1 VGRQTIS
8 WHPHVLLWGV
18 SAEQTAQLIRKLRK
32 SGKYQAVVEELKP
45 VHAEQVANSELPE
58 LVAYLLKPPTHAYRV
73 QRYPWFGRDGEVRL
87 RPDGTP
93 RFYVQQQRSEL
104 RNGERLRVFHA
115 MKHLGLDDLLV
126 AGGEGS
132 ALHTRALRTAINDFA
147 RHRQL

>member
-1 VGRQTIS
+1 MKKFPERWPLASAAISMVG
-8 WHPHVLLWGV
+8 PGC
-18 SAEQTAQLIRKLRK
+18 
-32 SGKYQAVVEELKP
+32 
-45 VHAEQVANSELPE
+45 
-58 LVAYLLKPPTHAYRV
+58 
-73 QRYPWFGRDGEVRL
+73 EVRL

-104 RNGERLRVFHA
+104 RKGERLRVFHA

-132 ALHTRALRTAINDFA
+132 ALRTRALRTAINDFA